1 MGKYTI
7 NLSDKADKDLSRIY
21 KSGNKKSITRIER
34 IFEELKHNP
43 YEGIGKPEALKHQY
57 KGFWSR
63 RINEKDRL
71 IYEVR
76 ENVISVFIISAF
88 GHYNDK

>member
-7 NLSDKADKDLSRIY
+7 NLSDKADKGLSRIY
-21 KSGNKKSITRIER
+21 KSGDKKSITRIER
-34 IFEELKHNP
+34 IFEELKHHP

-76 ENVISVFIISAF
+76 ECNFHIHYISFWALQ
-88 GHYNDK
+88 